1 MKKFIAAA
9 LLFVSAFAFSQS
21 GNEILNNY
29 KFAIVPS
36 KFDFLKEKDQYQLN
50 TFTKMYMEKYGFKVF
65 FDTDPLPLE
74 VMGNN
79 CNKVFVELISESNM
93 FMTKINVVLRDC
105 MNKELYRTDVGKSRD
120 KQYRTAYREALRE
133 AFKSFDTLDY
143 TYNGG
148 NGISSTAAQAAAPAA
163 APIPDKKPVVI
174 DKNTLFAQPAEN
186 GYQLVDTTPKVIFK
200 LQKTSSSKVFLAQKE
215 GLSGTL
221 IEKEDGKWVFEHYV
235 NGQLVTENISI
246 KF

>member
-21 GNEILNNY
+21 ENEILNNY

-65 FDTDPLPLE
+65 FDTDLLPPE
-74 VMGNN
+74 AAGDN
-79 CNKVFVELISESNM
+79 CNKVFVELVTESNM

-105 MNKELYRTDVGKSRD
+105 MNKELYRTETGKSRE
-120 KQYRTAYREALRE
+120 KQYKTAYREALRE
-133 AFKSFDTLDY
+133 AFKSFDTLGY

-148 NGISSTAAQAAAPAA
+148 NGIRSSAASAVAPAA
-163 APIPDKKPVVI
+163 APAPDKKPVVI
-174 DKNTLFAQPAEN
+174 DKNTLFAQPVEN

-200 LQKTSSSKVFLAQKE
+200 LQKTSSAKVFLAQKD
-215 GLSGTL
+215 GQNGTL

-235 NGQLVTENISI
+235 NGQLVTENVSI

>member
-1 MKKFIAAA
+1 MKKLIAAA

-21 GNEILNNY
+21 ENEILNNY

-50 TFTKMYMEKYGFKVF
+50 TYTKMYMEKYGFKTF
-65 FDTDPLPLE
+65 FDTDLLPPE
-74 VMGNN
+74 AAGDN

-93 FMTKINVVLRDC
+93 FMTKISVVLRDC
-105 MNKELYRTDVGKSRD
+105 MNKELYRTDAGKSRD
-120 KQYRTAYREALRE
+120 KQYKTAYREALRE
-133 AFKSFDTLDY
+133 AFKSFDTLGY

-148 NGISSTAAQAAAPAA
+148 NGIRSAIAQTVAPA
-163 APIPDKKPVVI
+163 PPVPEKKPVVI
-174 DKNTLFAQPAEN
+174 DKNTLFAQPVEN
-186 GYQLVDTTPKVIFK
+186 GYQLVDTTPKVVFK
-200 LQKTSSSKVFLAQKE
+200 LQKTSSAKVFLAQKD
-215 GLSGTL
+215 GQSGTL

-235 NGQLVTENISI
+235 NGQLVTENVSI